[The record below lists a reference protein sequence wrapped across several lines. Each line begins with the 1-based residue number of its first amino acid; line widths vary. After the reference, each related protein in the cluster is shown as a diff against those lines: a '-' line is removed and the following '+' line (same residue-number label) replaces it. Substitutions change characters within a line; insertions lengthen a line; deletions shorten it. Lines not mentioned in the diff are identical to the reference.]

1 MTAPY
6 YLFISRAW
14 HLLSLN
20 PAHSIIDNLVPPTLL
35 FNPGC
40 LVLEPEPGN
49 RGSSPEAVEVAARG
63 LDVTEAA
70 GLLVVVKAELAPKA
84 GDNGRR
90 PGRSIS

>member
-6 YLFISRAW
+6 YLFVSRAW

-20 PAHSIIDNLVPPTLL
+20 PAHSVIDNFVPAALL

-40 LVLEPEPGN
+40 LVLEPEPGH

-63 LDVTEAA
+63 LDVTKAA
-70 GLLVVVKAELAPKA
+70 RLLVIVKAELAAKA

-90 PGRSIS
+90 PGRSFS